1 MNRINDLIF
10 NFFLLVVVRK
20 NWSFYKPPPRQRAG
34 GALGGGLL
42 ESLFSIRIA
51 KGVKPLIALNRFG
64 QLLSVNGQLWV
75 LDGQKPVAI
84 LVEL

>member
-51 KGVKPLIALNRFG
+51 KGVKPLISLNRFG
-64 QLLSVNGQLWV
+64 HFLAGFGQFRDF
-75 LDGQKPVAI
+75 DGQKPVAI
-84 LVEL
+84 LVKL

>member
-51 KGVKPLIALNRFG
+51 KGVKPLISFNRFG
-64 QLLSVNGQLWV
+64 HILAAFGQFRV
-75 LDGQKPVAI
+75 FDGQKPVAI
-84 LVEL
+84 LVKL